1 MQAYHNLLETRMTD
15 ANAVEIKTIAG
26 FINYKLCRIMF
37 SLNLPKDAIS
47 QFRLHT
53 ERYSYFSVNLQEFS
67 VMINQYLLS
76 DLS

>member
-1 MQAYHNLLETRMTD
+1 MQAYHNLLEIRMTD
-15 ANAVEIKTIAG
+15 ANAVEIKTVAG

-53 ERYSYFSVNLQEFS
+53 ERYK
-67 VMINQYLLS
+67 YLLQ
-76 DLS
+76 

>member
-15 ANAVEIKTIAG
+15 TNAVEIKTVAG

-37 SLNLPKDAIS
+37 CLNLPKDAIS

-53 ERYSYFSVNLQEFS
+53 ER
-67 VMINQYLLS
+67 
-76 DLS
+76 

>member
-53 ERYSYFSVNLQEFS
+53 DRY
-67 VMINQYLLS
+67 
-76 DLS
+76 